1 MMVNMRLRISVGR
14 SAQLVHGK
22 HEFISRSV
30 SLLFCNFFS
39 CSSTE
44 KSLIFL
50 YLLNSP
56 YLMMIRTFFKQTTA
70 INGRK
75 KTLCK
80 YIWYFFGLH
89 AMISIWSVYNDVLML
104 TQLFF
109 FNSRKDINLFS
120 MLKYITLQLLEIRNI
135 DLYNT
140 CIMQNINED
149 IFFLKTKPYWKKA
162 QQYHLHVVVVKL
174 IRCKN
179 KFKTDN
185 KKEQINKMYF
195 ITIRRS
201 SRKKKKEEKAGIKL
215 KACQSP
221 HIFNKNCSHFQYG
234 TVRITCSRIHQ
245 NLVSL

>member
-1 MMVNMRLRISVGR
+1 MRRDDGDFSRKTNTSPLNMGLRISVGK

-50 YLLNSP
+50 YLL
-56 YLMMIRTFFKQTTA
+56 MIRTFFKQTTA

-120 MLKYITLQLLEIRNI
+120 MLKYIALQLLEIRNI

-149 IFFLKTKPYWKKA
+149 FFLINKTLLKKTK
-162 QQYHLHVVVVKL
+162 
-174 IRCKN
+174 
-179 KFKTDN
+179 
-185 KKEQINKMYF
+185 
-195 ITIRRS
+195 
-201 SRKKKKEEKAGIKL
+201 
-215 KACQSP
+215 
-221 HIFNKNCSHFQYG
+221 
-234 TVRITCSRIHQ
+234 Q
-245 NLVSL
+245 NNM

>member
-1 MMVNMRLRISVGR
+1 MRRDDGDFSRKTNTSPLNMRLRISVGR

-56 YLMMIRTFFKQTTA
+56 YLMMIRTFLKQTTA
-70 INGRK
+70 INGRQ
-75 KTLCK
+75 TLCK

-104 TQLFF
+104 NQPFF
-109 FNSRKDINLFS
+109 FISRKDINLFS
-120 MLKYITLQLLEIRNI
+120 MLKYIALQLLEIRNI

-149 IFFLKTKPYWKKA
+149 FFFDK
-162 QQYHLHVVVVKL
+162 
-174 IRCKN
+174 
-179 KFKTDN
+179 
-185 KKEQINKMYF
+185 
-195 ITIRRS
+195 
-201 SRKKKKEEKAGIKL
+201 
-215 KACQSP
+215 
-221 HIFNKNCSHFQYG
+221 
-234 TVRITCSRIHQ
+234 Q
-245 NLVSL
+245 NLIEKKQTK